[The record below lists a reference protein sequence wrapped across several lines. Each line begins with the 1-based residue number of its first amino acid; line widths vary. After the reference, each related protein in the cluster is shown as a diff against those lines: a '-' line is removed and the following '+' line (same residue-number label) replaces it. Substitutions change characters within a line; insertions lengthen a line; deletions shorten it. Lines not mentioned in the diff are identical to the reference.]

1 MADVAG
7 PSGSSDA
14 QLTPKERMA
23 ERMRRLRE
31 LHSRR
36 TEAQQLNHK
45 EVVEEDR
52 RQSQPKNWEKRQEWA
67 ERKLE
72 EAEQR
77 DLAQKQA
84 CRAPVRDCVLV
95 QPTRT

>member
-1 MADVAG
+1 MADTAE
-7 PSGSSDA
+7 PCGSSDGA
-14 QLTPKERMA
+14 ALTPKQRMA
-23 ERMRRLRE
+23 QKMARLRE

-52 RQSQPKNWEKRQEWA
+52 REKQPKNWERRQEWA
-67 ERKLE
+67 ERKLQ

-77 DLAQKQA
+77 DVARKQ
-84 CRAPVRDCVLV
+84 VG
-95 QPTRT
+95 QYNIFTIK